1 MQDEVVWKINWET
14 IKIALKV
21 RCDKTISEFC
31 CSEAFLHP
39 PQQVVLLLV
48 TAFSKQI
55 QQSLFNRN
63 SLSNPSAGNTR
74 PFSKVWAQRHFFSL
88 HVSHPYLLIPQ
99 DWLMARFSRRMPSI
113 LALPGFGSSA
123 LLLSYLPREFPISKC
138 FPGMTETEKHSL

>member
-14 IKIALKV
+14 FKIALKV

-63 SLSNPSAGNTR
+63 SLSNSSAGNTR

-88 HVSHPYLLIPQ
+88 HVSHPYLNSSGLIDGMLFQKDAISPGTTRIWVQ
-99 DWLMARFSRRMPSI
+99 CPAPL
-113 LALPGFGSSA
+113 LPPKRVPN
-123 LLLSYLPREFPISKC
+123 LKMFPWDD
-138 FPGMTETEKHSL
+138 